1 MAGAMTSP
9 LAHRFQAILDRREHD
24 GTLARHGNARS
35 QSSPPPIN
43 CIARKP
49 IKIRDPAYM
58 KRCKAS
64 CRSRLFPIE
73 GMMRAA
79 MRVAKFSFE
88 TTKTRSGLMNLGGV

>member
-58 KRCKAS
+58 SGHVRVWQVLSYSVVTHCIDDNAA
-64 CRSRLFPIE
+64 CRHFSLFIP
-73 GMMRAA
+73 
-79 MRVAKFSFE
+79 SLQCN
-88 TTKTRSGLMNLGGV
+88 RSTESL